1 MGNKRVLDFVV
12 AGTLLVS
19 SSAWATN
26 GVPDARG
33 IAMGG
38 TGVASADYLL
48 APFYNPALVAV
59 YRDNDDIGLLLPGI
73 GVSAQDKDDTLSEVD
88 DLQDIIDD
96 FNQGGLSA
104 EVENADELNEYLNR
118 LSDNKATHVSAHVGA
133 ALAIPMNA
141 VSLNFFTK
149 GDAEL
154 KAKPNIAP
162 DLGPVPAV
170 VKNRY
175 ENSSVDLT
183 AFANIEF
190 GLAIAKRFSISGQ
203 DIAIGLSPKIQQLHT
218 YQDSASVEDFD
229 IDDYDESEEKKS
241 TFNMDL
247 GAVWMINDFR
257 VGVAAKDLFSQSID
271 TQDGTDTYKLDTQ
284 VTVSAA
290 YVTPFFTAALDA
302 DVTKKKRFLGDDDD
316 TQYVRFGIEGN
327 AWGWAQL
334 RAGYAIDL
342 QDNMDNAVTAGIGIS
357 PGDVV
362 SLDIGGSYANAQQ
375 MGVAA
380 NLAFTF

>member
-1 MGNKRVLDFVV
+1 MVIMGNKRVLDFVV

-327 AWGWAQL
+327 AWGNPDKKA
-334 RAGYAIDL
+334 
-342 QDNMDNAVTAGIGIS
+342 
-357 PGDVV
+357 
-362 SLDIGGSYANAQQ
+362 
-375 MGVAA
+375 
-380 NLAFTF
+380 